1 MASGQNRG
9 VQTPVGQGARTS
21 GYLVGLST
29 PAADTLNRTDAP
41 TDDSPPQD
49 APWSRPDGYAKAYAE
64 ARFTTGTGTRTDRRE
79 RRILQ
84 RLVRLVDVGPGP
96 WLDVPSG
103 AGRLSG
109 LLPGP
114 VIRCDRDEAM
124 LEACGSGP
132 RVRASALAL
141 PFRDRSF
148 RGALCFRLLHHLPE
162 TEQRL
167 QVLRELR
174 RVSDGPLIFSFFH
187 SASIQH
193 VRRVVRRRF
202 GKKRSSRGGISWR
215 RLLVELQEAG
225 YRVKAAHGLAPLVSE
240 QWIVLAEPIDPEETP
255 SAIEAGEPAQQ

>member
-1 MASGQNRG
+1 M
-9 VQTPVGQGARTS
+9 
-21 GYLVGLST
+21 
-29 PAADTLNRTDAP
+29 NRTDAP
-41 TDDSPPQD
+41 TDASRPQD

-64 ARFTTGTGTRTDRRE
+64 ARFTTGTGSRTDRRE
-79 RRILQ
+79 RRILE
-84 RLVRLVDVGPGP
+84 RLIQLVDAEPGL

-114 VIRCDRDEAM
+114 VVRCDRDDAM
-124 LEACGSGP
+124 LEACGEGP

-148 RGALCFRLLHHLPE
+148 RGALCFRLLHHLREPE
-162 TEQRL
+162 ERL

-187 SASIQH
+187 AASLQH
-193 VRRVVRRRF
+193 VRRVLRRKL

-215 RLLVELQEAG
+215 RLLAELEEAG
-225 YRVKAAHGLAPLVSE
+225 YRVRAAHGLAPLVSE
-240 QWIVLAEPIDPEETP
+240 QWIVLAEPIAAADDD
-255 SAIEAGEPAQQ
+255 SAVESTEPAQQ